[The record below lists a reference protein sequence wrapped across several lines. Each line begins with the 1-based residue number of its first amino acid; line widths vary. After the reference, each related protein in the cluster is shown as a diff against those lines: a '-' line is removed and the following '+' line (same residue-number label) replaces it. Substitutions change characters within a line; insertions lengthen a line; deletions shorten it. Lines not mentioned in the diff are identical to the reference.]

1 MEQAGTRVDGQ
12 GDLGRRRGAWSCCAV
27 YVHLGVDDD
36 DDGKGAICSLFPIP
50 FSLLQAGYWKYIFR
64 VIPRS
69 NVGIV
74 VLHIKVQKMLLNLVK
89 QVIAVKQE
97 QEQIS
102 SIHQPTIFLLVCRA
116 LIIRNTTQYTTMGRN
131 ICDMAQAAE

>member
-1 MEQAGTRVDGQ
+1 
-12 GDLGRRRGAWSCCAV
+12 
-27 YVHLGVDDD
+27 
-36 DDGKGAICSLFPIP
+36 
-50 FSLLQAGYWKYIFR
+50 
-64 VIPRS
+64 
-69 NVGIV
+69 
-74 VLHIKVQKMLLNLVK
+74 MLLNLVK
-89 QVIAVKQE
+89 QVRAVKQE